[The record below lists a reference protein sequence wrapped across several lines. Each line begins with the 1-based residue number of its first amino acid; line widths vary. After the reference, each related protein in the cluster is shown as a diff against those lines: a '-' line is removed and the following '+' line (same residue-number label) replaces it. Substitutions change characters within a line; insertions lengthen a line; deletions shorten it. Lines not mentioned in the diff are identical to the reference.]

1 LEGVRRVLSR
11 LYPEVRGGYFFGG
24 TVPSGYKSVG
34 VHALVCR
41 PARTAAPFASCRGC
55 IRTKLLSIYRI
66 KEGFKMTT
74 VAKVIELVG
83 ESKVS
88 WDDAVRSAVREASK
102 TVDNL
107 TGVEVVNF
115 TANLDNEEIIEYK
128 VNLKL
133 AFGVRERR

>member
-1 LEGVRRVLSR
+1 
-11 LYPEVRGGYFFGG
+11 
-24 TVPSGYKSVG
+24 
-34 VHALVCR
+34 
-41 PARTAAPFASCRGC
+41 
-55 IRTKLLSIYRI
+55 
-66 KEGFKMTT
+66 MTT